1 MKDSQGRKKNHIDYA
16 SSWKI
21 RYLLSK
27 EPHLN
32 DQSRS
37 FKQLKHS
44 NIFLGIL
51 PEVQENLCFFF
62 FVFSFFAK
70 FWLSSQNGRSRY
82 ALTSCSPSEWACLW
96 PALAGLRLSL
106 QQQLG
111 WREEGCRMLLLLHRD
126 HKSKTNGSC
135 LQMYGD
141 ECSYSARY
149 RPTLSA
155 PGFKKGIFLKKK
167 RNSYPTSPSC

>member
-1 MKDSQGRKKNHIDYA
+1 M
-16 SSWKI
+16 
-21 RYLLSK
+21 
-27 EPHLN
+27 
-32 DQSRS
+32 
-37 FKQLKHS
+37 
-44 NIFLGIL
+44 
-51 PEVQENLCFFF
+51 FFF
-62 FVFSFFAK
+62 LFVFSFFAK

-82 ALTSCSPSEWACLW
+82 ALTSCSPSEWARLW
-96 PALAGLRLSL
+96 PALAGLHLSL

-111 WREEGCRMLLLLHRD
+111 WREEGCRMLLFLHRD

-167 RNSYPTSPSC
+167 EIHIQLLQAVNMLLHQGDNTESKIKVQPHFDRKIKNLGKVLF